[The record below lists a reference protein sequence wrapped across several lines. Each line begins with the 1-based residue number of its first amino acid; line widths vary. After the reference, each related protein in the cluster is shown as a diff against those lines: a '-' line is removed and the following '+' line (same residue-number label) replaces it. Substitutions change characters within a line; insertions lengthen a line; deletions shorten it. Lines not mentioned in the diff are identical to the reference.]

1 MRCPLRAVSSG
12 SVRLAIV
19 VAMVASPVSKA
30 AAPVRSLA
38 ELREEYVVKQQWD
51 LSCGA
56 AALTTLLKY
65 QHGENISERAV
76 ALKLM
81 KRKEYVDAPQLVQLR
96 EGFSLFDLKRVAN
109 EVGYRADG
117 FGRMKFEDLIRKS
130 PIIVPIRT
138 KGYNHFVIVR
148 GGYAGR
154 VLLSDP
160 AWGNRTME
168 VNSFMEKWINYPQ
181 LGHVGLTISRRDGR
195 SALHDISAQPADFLF
210 IR

>member
-1 MRCPLRAVSSG
+1 MRCPLHVDSSA
-12 SVRLAIV
+12 SVTLSIVAAII
-19 VAMVASPVSKA
+19 ALPVSRA
-30 AAPVRSLA
+30 AEPVRSLA

-65 QHGENISERAV
+65 QHGEDISEREI

-96 EGFSLFDLKRVAN
+96 EGFSLFDLKRVAT
-109 EVGYRADG
+109 EVGYQAEG
-117 FGRMKFEDLIRKS
+117 FGRMTFEDLIRKS

-148 GGYAGR
+148 GAYAGR

-168 VNSFMEKWINYPQ
+168 VNSFLEKWINYPQ

-195 SALHDISAQPADFLF
+195 PALHDISAHPADFSF
-210 IR
+210 TR